1 VIHKLIVVF
10 MLLLV
15 SMVSAQTNPVPRSL
29 PYWEDFAY
37 LPWYS
42 TTYPAGFG
50 GWMLG
55 YPVTGQFYTSPATL
69 DRNLYAN
76 RNASTTAAGVA
87 NYNGKIGFLNSN
99 INDLSLVFAVNTQG
113 FQNITL
119 SYDFMTI
126 RNPYDGT
133 SNTRINEAIMQY
145 RVGES
150 GDFTNLDGTE
160 YSNNTVQCVSSGYPY
175 PRNPVSFSL
184 QLPPECDDQPVV
196 QLRTASRRV
205 SGDGYDPSFAIDNIS
220 VTGEKL
226 QPTPVELSSFTV
238 GTNAQNKVLL
248 SWITRSETGL
258 RGFYILRAQEPV
270 LDEACLISPLITAA
284 NSSEGQSYSFTDE
297 ELFQSGC
304 YSYWLQSADLDG
316 ASSFHGPVHIEY
328 SAEGSPSSPQIPDQ
342 TALLNIYPNPFNPS
356 AFITYSLQEAGKV
369 SFSIYNLRGQLLRRI
384 EPGSEPAGTH
394 QIVWDGK
401 DQLGQSCSSGIY
413 RIRMDTVQGSYTRR
427 MVLAK

>member
-1 VIHKLIVVF
+1 VNHKHIFVF

-15 SMVSAQTNPVPRSL
+15 SAAFAQTNPIPQPL
-29 PYWEDFAY
+29 PYWEDFAN
-37 LPWYS
+37 LPWNS
-42 TTYPAGFG
+42 TTYPDGFG

-76 RNASTTAAGVA
+76 RNASVPTAGVA

-248 SWITRSETGL
+248 SWVTRSETGL

-270 LDEACLISPLITAA
+270 LDEACLISPLIAAA
-284 NSSEGQSYSFTDE
+284 NSSEGQSYSFTDAG
-297 ELFQSGC
+297 LFQSGS

-316 ASSFHGPVHIEY
+316 ASSFYGPVHIEY

-413 RIRMDTVQGSYTRR
+413 RIRMDTAQGSYTRR

>member
-1 VIHKLIVVF
+1 MTHKLIVVF

-15 SMVSAQTNPVPRSL
+15 SLAFAQTNPVPRPL
-29 PYWEDFAY
+29 PYWEDFAG
-37 LPWYS
+37 LPWS
-42 TTYPAGFG
+42 DTTYPAGFG

-69 DRNLYAN
+69 DRILYAN
-76 RNASTTAAGVA
+76 RNASVPTAGVA

-113 FQNITL
+113 FQNIIL

-150 GDFTNLDGTE
+150 GDFTNLYGTE
-160 YSNNTVQCVSSGYPY
+160 YSNNTDRYVNTGYPY
-175 PRNPVSFSL
+175 PRNPVAYLL
-184 QLPPECDDQPVV
+184 QLPPECNDQPVV

-205 SGDGYDPSFAIDNIS
+205 SGDGSDPSFAIDNIS

-284 NSSEGQSYSFTDE
+284 NSSEGQSYSFTDAG
-297 ELFQSGC
+297 LLQSGC

-316 ASSFHGPVHIEY
+316 SSSFYGPVHIEY
-328 SAEGSPSSPQIPDQ
+328 SAEGGSSSPQIPDQ
-342 TALLNIYPNPFNPS
+342 TAMLNVYPNPFNPN

-369 SFSIYNLRGQLLRRI
+369 SFSIYNMRGQLLRRI

-413 RIRMDTVQGSYTRR
+413 RIRMDTEQGSYTRR